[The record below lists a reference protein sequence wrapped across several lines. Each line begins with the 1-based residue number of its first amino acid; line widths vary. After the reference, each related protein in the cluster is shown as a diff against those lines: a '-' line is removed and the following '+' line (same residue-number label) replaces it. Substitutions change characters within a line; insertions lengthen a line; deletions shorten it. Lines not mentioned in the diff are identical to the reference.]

1 MSRLPSETGKVSGRL
16 GWAPPFVWA
25 AASRWEGSNAGSVVP
40 VVHDANF
47 SWWPDA
53 KVFTCALLHDSR
65 FHFLSIEQVLLY
77 SMNSLCSDIGQLEF
91 GEEFS
96 SDEENSSRLEF
107 RIKFWSKGFVSK
119 GNLEKNFWFQ
129 EWQVNNCHFL
139 FQYYETAQDRCMS
152 TLKAKNIWFCHV
164 SSGKSLYFSHSF
176 LMVVRR
182 QDHIFNQA

>member
-1 MSRLPSETGKVSGRL
+1 MSRLPSETGKVSGFRL

-96 SDEENSSRLEF
+96 SDEENNSRLEF
-107 RIKFWSKGFVSK
+107 LHKVLIKRICFKGK
-119 GNLEKNFWFQ
+119 PWEKLLISRMASQ
-129 EWQVNNCHFL
+129 QL
-139 FQYYETAQDRCMS
+139 SLPLPILQD
-152 TLKAKNIWFCHV
+152 
-164 SSGKSLYFSHSF
+164 SS
-176 LMVVRR
+176 R
-182 QDHIFNQA
+182 

>member
-1 MSRLPSETGKVSGRL
+1 MSRLPSETGKVSGFRL

-96 SDEENSSRLEF
+96 SDEENNCRLEF
-107 RIKFWSKGFVSK
+107 LHKVLIKRICFKGETLRKTFDFKNGKSTIVTSSSNTTRQLKIGVCHSKG
-119 GNLEKNFWFQ
+119 EKYLLLS
-129 EWQVNNCHFL
+129 CLLRKIAL
-139 FQYYETAQDRCMS
+139 F
-152 TLKAKNIWFCHV
+152 FP
-164 SSGKSLYFSHSF
+164 
-176 LMVVRR
+176 
-182 QDHIFNQA
+182 

>member
-1 MSRLPSETGKVSGRL
+1 MRYYFLQRPVKFRGGLVGRPL
-16 GWAPPFVWA
+16 LYEHWA

-152 TLKAKNIWFCHV
+152 L
-164 SSGKSLYFSHSF
+164 
-176 LMVVRR
+176 
-182 QDHIFNQA
+182 